1 MPAAVAVIEF
11 SHLTKACASVPQMP
25 MAGWSAR
32 GSQVLSGRGAWVSA
46 RKSQYRSAG
55 TGRAQILVPAA
66 VVRVWRVSRVAAT
79 PAISR
84 RCSAEQSGSNA
95 CRRSRSGASAETDS
109 PEVGEE
115 KQRRL
120 LGQPEK
126 ISERLPCLPQAGG
139 PGAFRT
145 SVLARACVEAARFG
159 GVPANR
165 HVAPTPTAGF
175 RSINE

>member
-1 MPAAVAVIEF
+1 MSATNNPYYQTFPHCGGIQSQCAVSLIYYN
-11 SHLTKACASVPQMP
+11 TQGQP
-25 MAGWSAR
+25 
-32 GSQVLSGRGAWVSA
+32 LSELLAFPIHPSM
-46 RKSQYRSAG
+46 K
-55 TGRAQILVPAA
+55 P
-66 VVRVWRVSRVAAT
+66 
-79 PAISR
+79 
-84 RCSAEQSGSNA
+84 
-95 CRRSRSGASAETDS
+95 SAETDS

>member
-1 MPAAVAVIEF
+1 MNLYGEEADA
-11 SHLTKACASVPQMP
+11 KSV
-25 MAGWSAR
+25 G
-32 GSQVLSGRGAWVSA
+32 LSIYYNTQGQPLSELLAFPIHPSM
-46 RKSQYRSAG
+46 K
-55 TGRAQILVPAA
+55 P
-66 VVRVWRVSRVAAT
+66 
-79 PAISR
+79 
-84 RCSAEQSGSNA
+84 
-95 CRRSRSGASAETDS
+95 SAETDS

-159 GVPANR
+159 GVSANR